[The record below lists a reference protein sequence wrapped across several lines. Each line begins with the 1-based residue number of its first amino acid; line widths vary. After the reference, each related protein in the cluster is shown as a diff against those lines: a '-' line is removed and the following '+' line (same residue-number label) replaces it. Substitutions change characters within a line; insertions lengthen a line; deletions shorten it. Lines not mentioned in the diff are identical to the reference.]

1 MSAHTDGTQCPHPT
15 HNTHTPNTTI
25 EHPNDYSGPRFALV
39 RGTDQEV
46 THTASRRSGPR
57 RWLRAVRWLIAA
69 GLHSRANATT
79 QRIAEDLAQRMN
91 YDTGHVLYGLDEMV
105 ARLGISR
112 ASIARHIGYLREL
125 GALAWAQHGTRTN
138 RYRALGLKGYAG
150 TATIYAAVMPAVYDH
165 AMGHTIVGSGYEAR
179 IIIDQRGQQPTIPA
193 PRSEPVDNPPV
204 DNSAPKARETPSLTV
219 VKKSGQVQVEGGV
232 TTTAQRQRTDSTPNT
247 SSRKRRATILGNTV
261 TARGM
266 QHGAKLAAA
275 IRRRVSWVHRASH
288 DQLRWV
294 CADMGEQQ
302 WTEDQAV
309 RFVVEAG
316 FKHRAGFAWEPSNP
330 HRLIAAELR
339 AHQEQQQADRQMQ
352 ENLAQAVAWEDST
365 AAKNL
370 RSLAALFGTAPAAE
384 PEPVRTDEDR
394 LRARMDWNIWP
405 KILDHL
411 AEDELDALDLYG
423 KSLVDFAIEQGAR
436 LDRQGAWA

>member
-1 MSAHTDGTQCPHPT
+1 
-15 HNTHTPNTTI
+15 
-25 EHPNDYSGPRFALV
+25 
-39 RGTDQEV
+39 
-46 THTASRRSGPR
+46 
-57 RWLRAVRWLIAA
+57 
-69 GLHSRANATT
+69 
-79 QRIAEDLAQRMN
+79 MN

-112 ASIARHIGYLREL
+112 ASITRHIGYLREL

-150 TATIYAAVMPAVYDH
+150 TATIYAAVIPAVYDH

-179 IIIDQRGQQPTIPA
+179 IVIDQRAQQSAIPA

-316 FKHRAGFAWEPSNP
+316 HAHAAGFAWNPDRP

-339 AHQEQQQADRQMQ
+339 AHQERLA
-352 ENLAQAVAWEDST
+352 ENQRIQDALAQSVAWEDST
-365 AAKNL
+365 AYRNL
-370 RSLAALFGTAPAAE
+370 ASLRALFAATAE
-384 PEPVRTDEDR
+384 PEPEPERTDEDR
-394 LRARMDWNIWP
+394 ERARLYGWDQWEEVAAHYADDP
-405 KILDHL
+405 D
-411 AEDELDALDLYG
+411 DAIDLYDVPLCQYAVA
-423 KSLVDFAIEQGAR
+423 KAAR
-436 LDRQGAWA
+436 HDTLAPAF